1 LESKHGEKL
10 IILTQEVASTP
21 EGISIGS
28 KRGSNDEVLHLKTES
43 QVSESV
49 EDENL
54 VTHVFRNEIVV

>member
-28 KRGSNDEVLHLKTES
+28 KRGSNDEILHLKTES
-43 QVSESV
+43 QVSKSV
-49 EDENL
+49 EDEN
-54 VTHVFRNEIVV
+54 